1 MCFVVFF
8 IVVVVCCVVVVVVV
22 FFIAVVVY
30 LSFWGLAMREFVD
43 LVDFHKKTK
52 LEGAHLRLARVSR
65 PKQTN
70 IG

>member
-1 MCFVVFF
+1 
-8 IVVVVCCVVVVVVV
+8 
-22 FFIAVVVY
+22 
-30 LSFWGLAMREFVD
+30 MRDFVD
-43 LVDFHKKTK
+43 LVAFSQKPK

>member
-8 IVVVVCCVVVVVVV
+8 IAVVVCCVVVV
-22 FFIAVVVY
+22 FFIAVVVP
-30 LSFWGLAMREFVD
+30 LLFMGSRHEGFCGLT
-43 LVDFHKKTK
+43 KKTK